1 MDIKLIKK
9 ELIEQMKTH
18 FKGNIYH
25 WTQVSFSYNS
35 NKIEGSRL
43 TEEQTEMI
51 FETNSFITKADE
63 AIQMDDLIES
73 MNHFK
78 LFDYM
83 LTHIDD
89 PISIPMIIEMN
100 TILKRNTSD
109 EANPRY
115 NIGGFKIIPNMIGF
129 INTIHTTAPENVEK
143 EINELIQNYNN
154 NSYISFD
161 DILDFHIEFEK
172 IHPFADGNG
181 RVGRMI
187 MFKECL
193 KNNIMPF
200 IILDKYKDFYLRNL
214 KKTCL
219 HCQDIYETMCQSL
232 LNFDINKK

>member
-1 MDIKLIKK
+1 MDIQLIKK
-9 ELIEQMKTH
+9 ELIEQIKTH

-25 WTQVSFSYNS
+25 WTQVSFSYHS

-83 LTHIDD
+83 LKHIDD

-109 EANPRY
+109 EASPRY
-115 NIGGFKIIPNMIGF
+115 NIGGFKIIPNTIGF

-154 NSYISFD
+154 NSHISFD
-161 DILDFHIEFEK
+161 NILDFHIEFEK

-200 IILDKYKDFYLRNL
+200 IILDKYKDFYLSNL
-214 KKTCL
+214 KETCL

-232 LNFDINKK
+232 LNFDINEK

>member
-1 MDIKLIKK
+1 MDIQLIKK

-25 WTQVSFSYNS
+25 WTQVSFSYHS

-51 FETNSFITKADE
+51 FETNSFITKANE

-83 LTHIDD
+83 LKHIDD

-129 INTIHTTAPENVEK
+129 INAIHTTAPENVEK

-172 IHPFADGNG
+172 IHPFADGNVTQ
-181 RVGRMI
+181 RHQQ
-187 MFKECL
+187 KAA
-193 KNNIMPF
+193 
-200 IILDKYKDFYLRNL
+200 
-214 KKTCL
+214 
-219 HCQDIYETMCQSL
+219 
-232 LNFDINKK
+232 

>member
-1 MDIKLIKK
+1 MDIQLIKK

-25 WTQVSFSYNS
+25 WTQVSFSYHS

-51 FETNSFITKADE
+51 FETNSFITKANE

-83 LTHIDD
+83 LKHIDD

-129 INTIHTTAPENVEK
+129 INAIHTTAPENVEK

-214 KKTCL
+214 KETCL

-232 LNFDINKK
+232 LNFNINKK